1 MNTSRVAVI
10 IPCRNELNYI
20 EACVQSVLDQ
30 DYPADRLHV
39 YVVDGLSDDG
49 TRERLSRG
57 FEGNSRVHVLDNPQ
71 QTTPFA
77 LNIGIQYAD
86 ADVSIIFG
94 AHAVMQPYY
103 VSGCVALLDEDPRA
117 GCVGGMI
124 ENVNENTVAGY
135 ISQCMSSSFGV
146 GNAHFRTG
154 NSSGYVDTVAFG
166 AYRREVFEQVGYFD
180 EALTRNQDDEFNYRV
195 KKAGWEIL
203 LEPQVRSKYY
213 VRGSYTKLA
222 RQYYQYG
229 YWKVYVNV
237 MHATV
242 TTFRQLIPF
251 AFVSYLFAALI
262 CSVIGP
268 SYWAL
273 WWTPLMLYCALS
285 ITVSMR
291 LDRSLTGVFQRVW
304 VFFLLHFSYGW
315 GYLRGVIRFILWRAK
330 PGQHASRTSR

>member
-39 YVVDGLSDDG
+39 YVVDGQSDDG
-49 TRERLSRG
+49 TRQLIEQE
-57 FEGNSRVHVLDNPQ
+57 FEANSRVHVLDNPNR
-71 QTTPFA
+71 TTPYA
-77 LNIGIQYAD
+77 LNIGIQHAD

-103 VSGCVALLDEDPRA
+103 VSGCVALLHEDPRA

-154 NSSGYVDTVAFG
+154 NGSGYVDTVAFG

-195 KKAGWEIL
+195 KKGGWEIVL
-203 LEPQVRSKYY
+203 DPEVRSKYF
-213 VRGSYTKLA
+213 VRGSYGKLA

-237 MHATV
+237 LHATV
-242 TTFRQLIPF
+242 TTIRQLIPF
-251 AFVSYLFAALI
+251 AFVAYLFGATLLT
-262 CSVIGP
+262 GLWP
-268 SYWAL
+268 SLLAL
-273 WWTPLMLYCALS
+273 WWSPLLVYGVLS
-285 ITVSMR
+285 FAISIQM
-291 LDRSLTGVFQRVW
+291 DRSVQGIFMRMW
-304 VFFLLHFSYGW
+304 VFFLLHCSYGW
-315 GYLRGVIRFILWRAK
+315 GYWRGIAQFVVFGRN